1 MPRDKPYSCIVC
13 NKRFVNTQTL
23 ATHFNDHERERD
35 YDQEQDSLQE
45 NINILYKDELSP
57 SHSKKTT

>member
-13 NKRFVNTQTL
+13 NKRFVANHFKKHNHKSVRETL
-23 ATHFNDHERERD
+23 R
-35 YDQEQDSLQE
+35 DSLQE

>member
-23 ATHFNDHERERD
+23 ANHFKKHNHKSVRETLR
-35 YDQEQDSLQE
+35 DSLQE

>member
-23 ATHFNDHERERD
+23 AIHFNDHERERGS
-35 YDQEQDSLQE
+35 EQE

>member
-23 ATHFNDHERERD
+23 ATHFNEHKRKL
-35 YDQEQDSLQE
+35 YSDQEQDSLQE

-57 SHSKKTT
+57 SYSKKTT